1 MVLISQSA
9 LSCPPIHLTKVESAQ
24 ETINRMD
31 RITRMTQ
38 GFRFYYVTIQGKED
52 NGRGGGG
59 QEWMTINY
67 CFVVV
72 QRCDKDDYS
81 GERTQMRRGGR
92 WRWLAI
98 HRGTWSDVEFS
109 VGDHC

>member
-1 MVLISQSA
+1 M
-9 LSCPPIHLTKVESAQ
+9 ESVR

-38 GFRFYYVTIQGKED
+38 GFRFIYVTIQGKED
-52 NGRGGGG
+52 KGRGGGGG

-72 QRCDKDDYS
+72 QRGDKDDYS

-92 WRWLAI
+92 WQWLK
-98 HRGTWSDVEFS
+98 VEYMEGQGLIWNL
-109 VGDHC
+109 V